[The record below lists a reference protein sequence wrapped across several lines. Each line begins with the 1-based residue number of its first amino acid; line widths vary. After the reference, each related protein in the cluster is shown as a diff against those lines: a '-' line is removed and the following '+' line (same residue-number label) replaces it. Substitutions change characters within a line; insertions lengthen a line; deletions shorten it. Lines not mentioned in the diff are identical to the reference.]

1 MKDGDFDFNVVI
13 RSLEYSKNRLKY
25 CVGGAIT
32 YDSLAEEEYE
42 ECLTKASGI
51 MNLLEKVSNSNQ
63 VD

>member
-1 MKDGDFDFNVVI
+1 VI
-13 RSLEYSKNRLKY
+13 RSLEYSQNSLKY

-32 YDSLAEEEYE
+32 YDSLPEEEYE